1 MRHCSHFGSA
11 VLFTLLLTSSS
22 ANAQFYNFE
31 LVNNGAVIADS
42 STASND
48 DTAFPSV
55 IRIPDWVA
63 PADRANPS
71 AVYYMY
77 WGNHGGNAIK
87 LSWAVEIDGTW
98 TEYNFTG
105 GTGPEPSVG
114 VFDVGPDTNDP
125 TRNDY
130 DHISAPDV
138 VVDDIN
144 QRFIMYFHGE
154 RAASGPA
161 PRVHQRFVTT
171 SGTGLNFNSPT
182 SGNGEPGYGP
192 VEVTSQGVTRDV
204 YIGADYMK
212 TFQKDDGRWYGVGK
226 RAVINAAPAT
236 GDILAHREDD
246 PFGEAWDQADT
257 PEPNW
262 AELTSGLQDRFRST
276 AATFFAS
283 QEFADHPNNPIPNR
297 RILSNGNAERLNHV
311 EVNLL
316 PGDLLEVFFYV
327 REARSS
333 DDDDY
338 PGIYRF
344 LYDISDPDF
353 QFWTVARDES
363 DQVIFDVVLEP
374 GEFNAAVEGAL
385 GPNYDP
391 LVYADP
397 YEFGDTELFFDDDGS
412 KYLFFSYNSVTFG
425 GQQGEGAIS
434 AVRLTSSVPGD
445 FDIDGDVDADDINY
459 YSGKIGESAN
469 ENLPEMD
476 LNNDGMITLL
486 DHDLHVNQFAQ
497 TSNGESGTLLGDIN
511 LDGMVDVLG
520 DAFTLIGN
528 LASTG
533 SDLYSSGDMNADQV
547 VDVLGDAFLLIS
559 NLGQSNVPSGN

>member
-1 MRHCSHFGSA
+1 MSHFLRSIIS
-11 VLFTLLLTSSS
+11 VLASVVLTSNF
-22 ANAQFYNFE
+22 AAAQPYDFE
-31 LVNNGAVIADS
+31 LVNNGAVIADT

-48 DTAFPSV
+48 NTAFPSV
-55 IRIPDWVA
+55 IRIPDWLA
-63 PADRANPS
+63 PEDRADPS

-77 WGNHGGNAIK
+77 WGNHSGNAIK
-87 LSWAVEIDGTW
+87 MKWATEIDGTW
-98 TEYNFTG
+98 TDYNFTG
-105 GTGPEPSVG
+105 GTGPEPSRG

-125 TRNDY
+125 TRDDY

-138 VVDDIN
+138 VVDDAN

-154 RAASGPA
+154 REASFPA

-192 VEVTSQGVTRDV
+192 VEVTSEGVTRDV

-212 TFQKDDGRWYGVGK
+212 TFQKNDGRWYGVGK

-236 GDILAHREDD
+236 GDIWAPPQDD
-246 PFGEAWDQADT
+246 PFGEAWDRADT

-262 AELTSGLQDRFRST
+262 AELTSGLQDSFRST

-311 EVNLL
+311 EVNVL

-353 QFWTVARDES
+353 QLWTVARDES
-363 DQVIFDVVLEP
+363 NQVIFDVVLEP
-374 GEFNAAVEGAL
+374 ADFIAAMEAAL
-385 GPNYDP
+385 GPGYDP
-391 LVYADP
+391 LIYADP

-412 KYLFFSYNSVTFG
+412 KYLFFSYVSEEFG

-434 AVRLTSSVPGD
+434 AVRLISTVQGD
-445 FDIDGDVDADDINY
+445 FDADGDVDADDINF
-459 YSGKIGESAN
+459 YSGKIGEDIAG
-469 ENLPEMD
+469 NLPEMD
-476 LNNDGMITLL
+476 LDGDGTITLA
-486 DHDLHVNQFAQ
+486 DHNLHITTLAQ
-497 TSNGESGTLLGDIN
+497 TSNGETGTFLGDLN
-511 LDGMVDVLG
+511 LDGSVDVLG
-520 DAFTLIGN
+520 DAFALIGSLN
-528 LASTG
+528 LSG
-533 SDLYSSGDMNADQV
+533 SDLYAQGDLNANQT
-547 VDVLGDAFLLIS
+547 VDVLGDAFLLIGS
-559 NLGQSNVPSGN
+559 LGQSNSSTE